1 MNKQAYVYVCVRTE
15 RETEGNLGAW
25 RPCGGTTCLLVLHD
39 GGVIHST
46 VVLVTPIRGI
56 RIIGRG
62 SGSGSR
68 CNSGSAG
75 LLGLCTITWP

>member
-1 MNKQAYVYVCVRTE
+1 MCVCARTE

-25 RPCGGTTCLLVLHD
+25 RPCGARGGTTCLLLHY

-46 VVLVTPIRGI
+46 VILVTPIRGI